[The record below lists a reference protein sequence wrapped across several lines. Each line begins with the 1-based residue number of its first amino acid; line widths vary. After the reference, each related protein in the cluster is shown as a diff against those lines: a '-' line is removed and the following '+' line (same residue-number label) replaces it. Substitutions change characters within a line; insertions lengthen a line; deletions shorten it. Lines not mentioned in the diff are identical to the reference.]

1 MLDSSTMGGRGG
13 HKSFMGWAEVR
24 RRNVE
29 AREGKCQQPCGEP
42 CWDSGLR
49 IRTIGRGLWKERRCT

>member
-1 MLDSSTMGGRGG
+1 MLDSSAMKEREG

-24 RRNVE
+24 RRNVK

-49 IRTIGRGLWKERRCT
+49 IRTVGRGLG